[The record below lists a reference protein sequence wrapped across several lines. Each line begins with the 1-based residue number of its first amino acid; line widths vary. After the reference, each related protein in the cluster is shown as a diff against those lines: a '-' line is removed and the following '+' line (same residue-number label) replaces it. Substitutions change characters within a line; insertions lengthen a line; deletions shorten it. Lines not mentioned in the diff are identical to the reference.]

1 MASIRFLGIAPHQ
14 LLADVVCRAD
24 EKGEDPEGP
33 VDPVPPAKEHS
44 VSHLLLKETRGCRN
58 NLRRSSG
65 KVGQDKPSAEDR
77 ITLLVHQS
85 CVSCATKADIW
96 HEIVLIEVQ
105 VALPHK
111 EREHSGQEIR
121 CYLSP
126 SA

>member
-24 EKGEDPEGP
+24 GKEEDPEGP
-33 VDPVPPAKEHS
+33 VAPAPLEKEHS

-85 CVSCATKADIW
+85 CVSCATKEDIW
-96 HEIVLIEVQ
+96 HETVLTEAPV
-105 VALPHK
+105 V
-111 EREHSGQEIR
+111 R
-121 CYLSP
+121 
-126 SA
+126 